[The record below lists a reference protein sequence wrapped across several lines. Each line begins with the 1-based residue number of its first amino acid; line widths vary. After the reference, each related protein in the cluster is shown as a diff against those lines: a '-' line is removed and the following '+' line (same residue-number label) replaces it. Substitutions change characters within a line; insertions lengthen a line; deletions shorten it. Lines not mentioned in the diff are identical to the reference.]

1 MTVKLRTTQIGLKK
15 PIEVHANLKN
25 VDKADEMMIALLS
38 LNVEMDEADQVEDP
52 GESMKATVNALKK
65 EREFTKKSLA
75 FLQDVLKLTNKQ
87 IDVVTE
93 HVDYTILG
101 EYLNYVCGRI
111 KGMSEDAFKKES
123 KSAPKEQSANSDE
136 Q

>member
-38 LNVEMDEADQVEDP
+38 LNVEMDEAGQMDDQD
-52 GESMKATVNALKK
+52 ESLKANLNALKK
-65 EREFTKKSLA
+65 EREFTQKSLT
-75 FLQDVLKLTNKQ
+75 FLQDVLKLSDKQ
-87 IDVVTE
+87 MDVVKE
-93 HVDYTILG
+93 HVDYTVLG
-101 EYLNYVCGRI
+101 QYLNYVCGRI
-111 KGMSEDAFKKES
+111 KGISEDAFKEDV